1 MIKKILYCLCIYL
14 IAMFLVSFLSN
25 IFKPVITKNKNVISH
40 FLETNDLIIEQENTQ
55 QIKITEQQDKDDLSN
70 NKLKTTKGNPFFIDV
85 NIIYP
90 SNIIENRKPNIQTCF
105 IADIPCFDVFEEI
118 EKRKSKVIYK
128 RKFCLCFMK
137 QKIKRLKAKKMAIR
151 RIHYAFDYSLC

>member
-1 MIKKILYCLCIYL
+1 MINKVLYCVCIYL

-25 IFKPVITKNKNVISH
+25 IFEPAISKDKNVISH
-40 FLETNDLIIEQENTQ
+40 FLRTSDSTTEQENIQ
-55 QIKITEQQDKDDLSN
+55 QKKITEQHDEDDLSN
-70 NKLKTTKGNPFFIDV
+70 NKIKTTKGNPFFIDV

-105 IADIPCFDVFEEI
+105 IADIPCFDVLYEL
-118 EKRKSKVIYK
+118 EKRTSKVIYK

-137 QKIKRLKAKKMAIR
+137 QQIKRLKAKKMAIR

>member
-1 MIKKILYCLCIYL
+1 MIKKVLYCLCIYL

-25 IFKPVITKNKNVISH
+25 IFEPTVPKNKKVISY
-40 FLETNDLIIEQENTQ
+40 FLGTNDSITEQANIQ
-55 QIKITEQQDKDDLSN
+55 QKKITEQQDKDDLSN
-70 NKLKTTKGNPFFIDV
+70 NKFKTTKSNPFSIDV

-90 SNIIENRKPNIQTCF
+90 SNIIENRKPDVYKCF
-105 IADIPCFDVFEEI
+105 IADIPRCDVFEEL

-137 QKIKRLKAKKMAIR
+137 QQIKRLKAKKMAIR
-151 RIHYAFDYSLC
+151 RIYYAFDYSLC